1 MVGSKQEAGE
11 TNQDNKQGDDW
22 EQVREKNRKWQRAG
36 GGGVSGHKQKT
47 QGMTKQTQGAHDTLK
62 QTQETHGYQG
72 PVRRSSFSELPRSFS
87 G

>member
-36 GGGVSGHKQKT
+36 GGGVSGQKQKT
-47 QGMTKQTQGAHDTLK
+47 HGMTKQTQEAHDIITKHKKNMVTSVL
-62 QTQETHGYQG
+62 
-72 PVRRSSFSELPRSFS
+72 
-87 G
+87 

>member
-36 GGGVSGHKQKT
+36 GGGVSGQRQKT
-47 QGMTKQTQGAHDTLK
+47 HGLTKQTQEACDNINKQVKAHVRNK
-62 QTQETHGYQG
+62 KTQNEDRAG
-72 PVRRSSFSELPRSFS
+72 S
-87 G
+87 